1 MAKNNKNN
9 TGSNR
14 INRLANGIQNV
25 FDLLYKNTYF
35 TTNDNRNLI
44 DNLKDTVDD
53 SIDQIINSNKTE
65 AGMSNISRIYA
76 RLKDTQSDSQ
86 VKDIIKEL
94 SDSGNM
100 SSLLSM
106 YLDNK
111 YIKEIDEEIDI
122 VCKYMPQLKTALNL
136 KKDNILSADKY
147 TKDFISVERNSTR
160 SSEGF
165 NNNIELIKERYDILE
180 LVENIYDE
188 TSLYGESFYYIVPY
202 GDELTRLQDEK
213 EAAYSQGGFGTF
225 SVKEGVVT
233 ESFNGDRTVSDTIV
247 SEVTENNSIGNL
259 NVTFHY
265 NSILNEASKGYSKAN
280 ELFDRY
286 TFENM
291 KNMGTKEAEK
301 LAAADGLLDVETSK
315 RKRRQKLNIPGCIIK
330 RLERANIIPIYIEDM
345 CLGYYYIDCEVD
357 SLMDHISSINDPTS
371 NMKQGK
377 LAMSELNSDKDEILK
392 SIAGRLSE
400 VMDNKFINANQDLK
414 KEIYLILKYNQ
425 LHNNGR
431 DLNMKIDFLPA
442 DSVQHFY
449 FRMDKKTHRGI
460 SDLHEAL
467 ITGKLFACLYITNT
481 LAVLTRGSD
490 KRVYYIKQAVDT
502 NIAQT
507 MMNTINQIKK
517 SNFGLREINNLSN
530 ILNVVGRFNDM
541 VIPLS
546 ASGDSPIQFE
556 LMQGQDI
563 PIKTELMDLL
573 ESMAVNSTDVPLELV
588 QNRSQVDYSQRL
600 TMTNINFLRV
610 CLKRQSRTQTMLTKL
625 LNKIYLYEFGENEN
639 IKVLLPA
646 PVYQHLTNM
655 PTLVQN
661 VADYANNIIVMEYG
675 EVDPDKPLDYPQQLE
690 RNKFFRKICRHQLS
704 TIINI
709 DLLDEFKQQAKV
721 EAAAETNYNPNQQE
735 EEY

>member
-1 MAKNNKNN
+1 MAKNKKRDNNVNVKN
-9 TGSNR
+9 
-14 INRLANGIQNV
+14 INRLSNGIQNV

-35 TTNDNRNLI
+35 TTNDNKNLI
-44 DNLKDTVDD
+44 DNLKNNIDD
-53 SIDQIINSNKTE
+53 SVDKIINSNETE

-76 RLKDTQSDSQ
+76 RIRDSQ
-86 VKDIIKEL
+86 GDTDVKDIVKEL

-100 SSLLSM
+100 SALLSM

-111 YIKEIDEEIDI
+111 YIKEIDDEIDI
-122 VCKYMPQLKTALNL
+122 VCKYMPQLKTALTL

-147 TKDFISVERNSTR
+147 TKDFISVENNSTKTN
-160 SSEGF
+160 EGF
-165 NNNIELIKERYDILE
+165 NNNIDLLKEKYNLLELIED
-180 LVENIYDE
+180 IYDE
-188 TSLYGESFYYIVPY
+188 TATYGEAFYYVVPY
-202 GDELTRLQDEK
+202 GDELTKLQKDRDTFN
-213 EAAYSQGGFGTF
+213 SSVGFGTL
-225 SVKEGVVT
+225 SLKEGVIT
-233 ESFNGDRTVSDTIV
+233 ESFDGRKTKSKII
-247 SEVTENNSIGNL
+247 EEETETGIGNL

-265 NSILNEASKGYSKAN
+265 NSILNEATRGYSKAN
-280 ELFDRY
+280 DVFTNY
-286 TFENM
+286 TFETM
-291 KNMGTKEAEK
+291 RNMGTKEADK
-301 LAAADGLLDVETSK
+301 LAAADGLLDVDEKARK
-315 RKRRQKLNIPGCIIK
+315 RKQTKLNVPGCIVK

-345 CLGYYYIDCEVD
+345 CLGYYYIECD
-357 SLMDHISSINDPTS
+357 SDSMFDQLSSINDPTTS
-371 NMKQGK
+371 MKQQKQSLSDIDNEKDELLKNIAGK
-377 LAMSELNSDKDEILK
+377 LST
-392 SIAGRLSE
+392 

-425 LHNNGR
+425 LHNSNA

-442 DSVQHFY
+442 DTVMHFY
-449 FRMDKKTHRGI
+449 FRKNKKTNRGI
-460 SDLHEAL
+460 SDLHDAL
-467 ITGKLFACLYITNT
+467 IAGKLFACLYITNT

-530 ILNVVGRFNDM
+530 ILNVVGRFNDL

-610 CLKRQSRTQTMLTKL
+610 CLKRQSKVQLMCTKL
-625 LNKIYLYEFGENEN
+625 LNKIYMYEFGEQEN

-661 VADYANNIIVMEYG
+661 VADYANNILIMEYG
-675 EVDPDKPLDYPQQLE
+675 EADAEHPLDYPTQLE

-704 TIINI
+704 TIINL

-721 EAAAETNYNPNQQE
+721 EAAAESNYKPQEQE
-735 EEY
+735 EY